1 MAETR
6 VQVSPFRVIDQGCA
20 LLDRSERGKLA
31 LTGSGA
37 KAFLGGQVSNDTE
50 ALTAGHGLYAALLTP
65 KGKMLADLRVLDLG
79 PPTHELWL
87 DTERA
92 GLQPLFDALRR
103 GIIGHDAEL
112 HKRTLQQ
119 SLLSLLGPRA
129 REVAGAD
136 AAGLGTAEHDNVRS
150 ELGLLVTT
158 DLGVD
163 VVCEAED
170 AGRVRAELERA
181 GAVPIEPEVAET
193 RRIETGRP

>member
-1 MAETR
+1 MTETR
-6 VQVSPFRVIDQGCA
+6 VQVEPFRVIDQGCA

-65 KGKMLADLRVLDLG
+65 KGKMLADLRGLDLG
-79 PPTHELWL
+79 PPTHELLLPTRQLWL

-129 REVAGAD
+129 
-136 AAGLGTAEHDNVRS
+136 
-150 ELGLLVTT
+150 
-158 DLGVD
+158 
-163 VVCEAED
+163 
-170 AGRVRAELERA
+170 
-181 GAVPIEPEVAET
+181 
-193 RRIETGRP
+193 